1 MEILLSKSTTPIIGQ
16 IAMLLGWIMNLIYEG
31 LSAVGIANIGLAIL
45 VFTIVIYVL
54 MTPLQIKQQK
64 SSKMMAIMQP
74 EVQKIQ
80 KKYEGKRDQISQQRM
95 QEETMALYQKYGVSM
110 TGTCLPLAVQ
120 MPLLFA
126 VYQVIYHI
134 PGYITR
140 VKGLFTV
147 LASDML
153 KVDGLS
159 DLLTTF
165 VTDNGIKR
173 ISMAGELTENKIID
187 FLYILKP
194 AQWKALGEV
203 SQFSGLTSEITKTAQ
218 AVTKVNQ
225 FLGINI
231 SESPWDAIKAG
242 LAGITSGKATGV
254 LIIGLIIGILV
265 PVLAWFTQW
274 LTVKLMPQQTKQDD
288 KSNTANTM
296 NQMNTFMPVFSAII
310 CVTLSMGIG
319 IYWIFGAVVRIVQQV
334 LINRALGKTSPEEM
348 IRISQEKAETKKKNS
363 KDYVSNISQNA
374 RTNVKKIAE
383 PRYDNKNAS
392 EKVDYY
398 RNADNSLPNSITAKA
413 NMVRRFDEKNSTKN
427 TKGSK

>member
-140 VKGLFTV
+140 VKDLFTV

-159 DLLTTF
+159 DLLTAF

-348 IRISQEKAETKKKNS
+348 IRISQEKAEAKKKNS

-413 NMVRRFDEKNSTKN
+413 NMVRRFDERNSTKN